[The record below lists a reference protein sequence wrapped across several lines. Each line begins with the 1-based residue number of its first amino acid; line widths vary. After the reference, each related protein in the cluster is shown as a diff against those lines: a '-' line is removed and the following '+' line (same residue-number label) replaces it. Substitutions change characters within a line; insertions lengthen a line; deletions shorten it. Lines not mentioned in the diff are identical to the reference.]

1 MARYTDAVCR
11 ICRREGLKLFL
22 KGSRCYSRKC
32 AFERRST
39 PPGMNTMRRRKV
51 SEYGLQLREKQKVRK
66 SYSVLERQFRNYFEK
81 AEQRKG
87 MTGENLLRL
96 LEMRLDN
103 VVYRMGFASSRAQA
117 RQLVSHG
124 HFAVNG
130 RPTNVPSFGAKVGDR
145 IEVRDSRRS
154 REYFKIASETMKA
167 AQIPEWVSSR
177 PDEAVGLGARR
188 TGARADAARV
198 QRAARRRVLLALG
211 VRLLLM
217 IELETAQPQPQLARS
232 RASRRCT
239 PRAT

>member
-1 MARYTDAVCR
+1 MARYNDAVCR

-81 AEQRKG
+81 AEQHKG
-87 MTGENLLRL
+87 MTGENLLRM

-103 VVYRMGFASSRAQA
+103 TVYRMGFASSRAQA

-130 RPTNVPSFGAKVGDR
+130 RPTNIPSFGVKVGDK
-145 IEVRDSRRS
+145 IDVRDSRRG
-154 REYFKIASETMKA
+154 REYFKVAPETIKA
-167 AQIPEWVSSR
+167 AQIPEWVSVDPTKLSGTVLSEPAREQMPLEFNEQLVVEYYSR
-177 PDEAVGLGARR
+177 
-188 TGARADAARV
+188 
-198 QRAARRRVLLALG
+198 
-211 VRLLLM
+211 
-217 IELETAQPQPQLARS
+217 
-232 RASRRCT
+232 
-239 PRAT
+239 

>member
-1 MARYTDAVCR
+1 MARYNDAVCS

-81 AEQRKG
+81 AEQHKG
-87 MTGENLLRL
+87 MTGENLLRM

-130 RPTNVPSFGAKVGDR
+130 RPTNVPSFGVTVNDR
-145 IEVRDSRRS
+145 IDVRDSRRS

-167 AQIPEWVSSR
+167 AQIPEWVSSD
-177 PDEAVGLGARR
+177 PTKLSGSVLAEPARE
-188 TGARADAARV
+188 
-198 QRAARRRVLLALG
+198 Q
-211 VRLLLM
+211 M
-217 IELETAQPQPQLARS
+217 PLEFNEQLVVEYYS
-232 RASRRCT
+232 R
-239 PRAT
+239 